1 MFAWL
6 RNDRCPHKFCIFTR
20 CRPLHIHTGRTEPRQ
35 KRTSSL
41 SRRPNR
47 SVSPHHAPISE
58 FSLSAACMARPANT
72 AMHVWFQYVDPSV
85 RSGLGHIHSLP
96 LSTRPSDILCI
107 WLSPIWSVGFHRTT
121 LSFFIH
127 HPLCLNLSL
136 TLKAG
141 AVSGLQT
148 QFDLPLLQ
156 TEVSNKALFR
166 ACMSGS
172 RDLVTSLVVAGVDVN
187 AKDEVRGWCEIT
199 RGGCW
204 VNTSR
209 SLNAGSCE

>member
-1 MFAWL
+1 MIAA
-6 RNDRCPHKFCIFTR
+6 HITFCIFTR

-58 FSLSAACMARPANT
+58 FSYQL
-72 AMHVWFQYVDPSV
+72 HVWFQYVDPSV

-96 LSTRPSDILCI
+96 LSTHPSDLLCI
-107 WLSPIWSVGFHRTT
+107 WLSPIWSVGFHRPT
-121 LSFFIH
+121 LSSFIH

-148 QFDLPLLQ
+148 QFDLPLPQ
-156 TEVSNKALFR
+156 TDVSPRALFR

-172 RDLVTSLVVAGVDVN
+172 RDLVTSLVFAGVDVN
-187 AKDEVRGWCEIT
+187 AKDEVRGCKIT
-199 RGGCW
+199 R
-204 VNTSR
+204 
-209 SLNAGSCE
+209 SCD